1 MEKVTF
7 FNNSHNNKVVYTD
20 GEHGINDQSECSK
33 LIWLILKISLGLQKR
48 KEIQFVVK
56 FIIYIRKP

>member
-20 GEHGINDQSECSK
+20 KEHGINDESECSK
-33 LIWLILKISLGLQKR
+33 FIWLILKIKIKVQDYKKEKR
-48 KEIQFVVK
+48 
-56 FIIYIRKP
+56 YNLW